1 MEASVVDN
9 FEKDRKDEKR
19 FYALINYF
27 KLLIIGKT
35 AMSFDEQLF
44 HCYDRFEVLGGYAAF
59 NRFLD
64 DFEAGN
70 ISLHF
75 DNCDNKRLHYLLR
88 SEAYDLFTSLCDV
101 KSTQSPLLS
110 QAFKDFR
117 AIIKYFDYLPD
128 KEKWIEELSGEYALC
143 RVLPKNAMVIVSE
156 RYQAKIYQKKSNQN
170 Y

>member
-117 AIIKYFDYLPD
+117 TIIKYFDYLPD
-128 KEKWIEELSGEYALC
+128 REWVEGYYSEYALRC
-143 RVLPKNAMVIVSE
+143 ALPDDAKIIEKE
-156 RYQAKIYQKKSNQN
+156 RYQEKIRQKKLSQN
-170 Y
+170 C